1 MEKIKYK
8 LGFSN
13 SLFVPSRGRTGGLAL
28 LWSSD
33 TNLEIK
39 SFSNNH
45 IDAVITD
52 LNDSFTWRFMGF
64 YGHPVTHLRG
74 DSWKLL
80 SYLNNQYSL
89 PWFCCGDFNE
99 ILSINEKAGGAQ
111 RSQHQ
116 MEGFRQ
122 AMNLCSFWDLGYC
135 GPNFTWC
142 NMQEG
147 ENRISLRLD
156 RALATS
162 VWLSHFGET
171 RVHHLV
177 ESTSDHCILT
187 ISGSS
192 GQIHRGKRRFH
203 LEALWVKRDD
213 CREIIES
220 AWYSGSLSTTPEGIA
235 SNLQNVQV
243 T

>member
-13 SLFVPSRGRTGGLAL
+13 GLFVPSRGRSGGLAL

-52 LNDSFTWRFMGF
+52 PIDSFTWRFTGF

-80 SYLNNQYSL
+80 SYLNNQFSL

-99 ILSINEKAGGAQ
+99 ILSVNEKAGGAQ
-111 RSQHQ
+111 RS
-116 MEGFRQ
+116 
-122 AMNLCSFWDLGYC
+122 
-135 GPNFTWC
+135 
-142 NMQEG
+142 
-147 ENRISLRLD
+147 
-156 RALATS
+156 
-162 VWLSHFGET
+162 
-171 RVHHLV
+171 
-177 ESTSDHCILT
+177 
-187 ISGSS
+187 
-192 GQIHRGKRRFH
+192 
-203 LEALWVKRDD
+203 
-213 CREIIES
+213 
-220 AWYSGSLSTTPEGIA
+220 
-235 SNLQNVQV
+235 
-243 T
+243 